1 MEVLKDMGTDR
12 TTISNVCF
20 DEVDFGNGVRQTDGI
35 LSVRW
40 SDGVYLKLQ
49 NSWAYH
55 LTIERDKYIFKHQ
68 IFRKKDDQLLLCV
81 KRWAKDISD
90 GRYKTKKTGRE
101 RIFDIIV
108 KKNLTSYMNDTKW
121 REFRTAMLKEM
132 PFQPPYDYKTL
143 FDDSDYISK
152 SYVQHLIKNEGPNYF
167 CSFDEESF
175 NFLLYKAIEWVKVRP
190 RFFTLEGG
198 QLVKKKI
205 WYDSENKFIE
215 ILRKY
220 NIPYEL
226 ENGVYTIYGYK

>member
-1 MEVLKDMGTDR
+1 METDR
-12 TTISNVCF
+12 TNILNVCF
-20 DEVDFGNGVRQTDGI
+20 DEVDFGNGVRQDNQI

-40 SDGVYLKLQ
+40 SDGVYLKIQ
-49 NSWAYH
+49 NSWVYH
-55 LTIERDKYIFKHQ
+55 VTIERDEYIFKHQ
-68 IFRKKDDQLLLCV
+68 IFRKEDDQLLLCL

-108 KKNLTSYMNDTKW
+108 KRNLTSYMNDTKW
-121 REFRTAMLKEM
+121 QEFRIAMLKEM

-143 FDDSDYISK
+143 FDDSDYIDRGH
-152 SYVQHLIKNEGPNYF
+152 VHHLIKKEGPHYF

-190 RFFTLEGG
+190 RFFTQEGG

-205 WYDSENKFIE
+205 WHDSEIEFID